1 MKIYKNIYERIISL
15 ENLFLVWTE
24 FRKNKQKK
32 PDIQKFEYFLEQNIF
47 VLHRQL
53 SSLTYRHGLYKKFHI
68 YDPKYRIIH
77 RAAVKDRLVHHLV
90 FKELYRIFEPVF
102 IYHSYSS
109 RLGKG
114 THLAVKNLTGSLSQ
128 VSKNYT
134 QTAYILKCDI
144 KKFFQNINHQ
154 KLLAIIKNL
163 VKDTR
168 FFWLIQEI
176 ISSFSSSGETLTRE
190 RERES

>member
-90 FKELYRIFEPVF
+90 FKELCHVFEPIF
-102 IYHSYSS
+102 IHHSYSS
-109 RLGKG
+109 RIGKG
-114 THLAVKNLTGSLSQ
+114 VHLALNNLAISLSR
-128 VSKNYT
+128 VSRNYT
-134 QTAYILKCDI
+134 QNAFILECDI
-144 KKFFQNINHQ
+144 KQFFHSVSHQ
-154 KLLAIIKNL
+154 K
-163 VKDTR
+163 
-168 FFWLIQEI
+168 
-176 ISSFSSSGETLTRE
+176 
-190 RERES
+190 